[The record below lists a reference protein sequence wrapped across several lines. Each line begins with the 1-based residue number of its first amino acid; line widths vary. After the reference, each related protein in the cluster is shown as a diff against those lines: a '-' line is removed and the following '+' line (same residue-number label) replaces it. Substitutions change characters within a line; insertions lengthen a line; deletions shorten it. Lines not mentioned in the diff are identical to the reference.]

1 MDTPNTRNSNEQDS
15 RDNRT
20 TQGPTPMPKGN
31 RDVED
36 EQRSLAPEQDPV
48 SADDSMAS
56 PSSYSLADI
65 RRGDTPMDMELE
77 SMIDPDGRPEQLSNN
92 PDVLNLD
99 SSWRVESEEAD
110 FMGDPGTV
118 DVIEAIEEGEPY
130 FPPTDPVIRVA
141 GLNNAEMLGGFSITS
156 LEEPNEP
163 EDVPVRLLTNDDQ
176 IAQQVR
182 YALATDAYTT
192 DLNIRV
198 EVKDAVVF
206 LHGMVHSLEDIEQ
219 AEQIAGSVAG
229 VEDVEEDLEIV

>member
-1 MDTPNTRNSNEQDS
+1 MDTHDTRNYSEQDS

-20 TQGPTPMPKGN
+20 TQGSSPMPKEN
-31 RDVED
+31 RDVRD
-36 EQRSLAPEQDPV
+36 EERSLAPAQDPV
-48 SADDSMAS
+48 SALDSMAS
-56 PSSYSLADI
+56 PSSYSLADVDA
-65 RRGDTPMDMELE
+65 GDTPIDAELQ

-110 FMGDPGTV
+110 FMGDPGTI
-118 DVIEAIEEGEPY
+118 DVIESIEEGEPY
-130 FPPTDPVIRVA
+130 FPPTDPVIRVG
-141 GLNNAEMLGGFSITS
+141 GLNDAEILGGFSITS

-163 EDVPVRLLTNDDQ
+163 EEVPLRLLTNDDE
-176 IAQQVR
+176 IARQVR

-192 DLNIRV
+192 DLNIKV
-198 EVKDAVVF
+198 EVEDAVVF
-206 LHGMVHSLEDIEQ
+206 LHGMVGSLEDIEQ